1 MPRVVVRF
9 SHNPSE
15 ESESLIRQAETS
27 RSIIE
32 LARIYQWGMVGPVGR
47 HGMAVM
53 EAAKR
58 RARQLGFRVSE
69 LEADQRGI
77 LRRNFAGMDATDVRR
92 EADKRARDIIRGSG
106 ASSKAV
112 RGMLRDSVVL
122 DYRRAVES
130 DEVPA
135 GMQAAWLEGWR
146 KGYGDTRRNLTDRA
160 QRYRANAEPPEGPKR
175 CFMCGT
181 RAIDASGDSRLMVGH
196 LDGHESHNEPENLV
210 WTCRSCNT
218 LHANALK
225 RARMG
230 RRTAQFN
237 PTKSG
242 GAFNVGEWANA
253 VGAIRAKRYPE
264 NRGREGALGAASTM
278 SVSDAVAMIRATPQH
293 KRQQFAAA
301 LGKHKAGRRGASD
314 IPF

>member
-15 ESESLIRQAETS
+15 ETGGFVRQAETS
-27 RSIIE
+27 RNIIE
-32 LARIYQWGMVGPVGR
+32 LARLYQWGRNIGGR
-47 HGMAVM
+47 DGREI
-53 EAAKR
+53 EAAAKKR
-58 RARQLGFRVSE
+58 ALQLGFRVSE

-77 LRRNFAGMDATDVRR
+77 L
-92 EADKRARDIIRGSG
+92 
-106 ASSKAV
+106 
-112 RGMLRDSVVL
+112 
-122 DYRRAVES
+122 
-130 DEVPA
+130 
-135 GMQAAWLEGWR
+135 
-146 KGYGDTRRNLTDRA
+146 RRNLTDRA

-175 CFMCGT
+175 CFMC
-181 RAIDASGDSRLMVGH
+181 ASKSKIMVGH

-230 RRTAQFN
+230 KRTAQFN

-242 GAFNVGEWANA
+242 GAYNVGEWAQA
-253 VGAIRAKRYPE
+253 VGAIRPRAQGKYGKGPVGSSDR
-264 NRGREGALGAASTM
+264 NKDITSDM

-293 KRQQFAAA
+293 KRQQFAEA